1 MNSKTKNI
9 ITWVLTGFV
18 VLILAGSGIF
28 KLTGG
33 NEEMIKGLGGS
44 TNLMILGI
52 LELIIVGLFLFT
64 RTGVVGALLAIAYIG
79 GAIAVHFTTNQSV
92 LPLIGIQVLIWVASV
107 LRFPELGHRLFKN
120 INSQQ

>member
-9 ITWVLTGFV
+9 IAWVLTGLV
-18 VLILAGSGIF
+18 ALIFIGSGIF

-33 NEEMIKGLGGS
+33 NEEMAKGLGGS
-44 TNLMILGI
+44 SNLLILGI
-52 LELIIVGLFLFT
+52 LELIIVGLFLFP

-92 LPLIGIQVLIWVASV
+92 LPLVIIQILIWVTSV
-107 LRFPELGHRLFKN
+107 LRFPELGQRLFQN
-120 INSQQ
+120 LNAPQ

>member
-33 NEEMIKGLGGS
+33 NEEMVKGLGGS

-52 LELIIVGLFLFT
+52 LELIVVGLFLFP

-79 GAIAVHFTTNQSV
+79 GAISVHFITNQPL
-92 LPLIGIQVLIWVASV
+92 LPLVIIQVLIWVASV
-107 LRFPELGHRLFKN
+107 LRFPELGQRLFLNLSTKK
-120 INSQQ
+120 